1 MRVAADQIEELP
13 VQSLRQSKV
22 HLVLLA
28 AGLDVRREDRE
39 DAFPGDVGAAG
50 AGDGGGAAYL
60 RGRRSGSLLRRQE
73 RGRRRNEGDA
83 RSPALQNSAQM
94 GFRLSEFRSAARAAL
109 KRRALSSAASS
120 VSKSSTGSKSRPA
133 TAAMASFGTL
143 PAPAR
148 SELSKPASLG
158 RASWRPAAR
167 ASSAART
174 KGSSAAPQARRDGA
188 RTQLT
193 PRKRRRAAANGKTTR
208 RLRITRRRASG
219 VGRKH
224 DLRYTSR
231 AERPKIVPYGLQNSW
246 RSQTG
251 SRHAARRARVP
262 RGVQKTFPGASSI
275 SAIAPSLRSQSCTTA
290 EQRTRARKLKAS
302 TARRATNG
310 SGARRVAGRAKR
322 HRSPLRVE

>member
-219 VGRKH
+219 VSTTLGTRHEPKDPKSYPTAFKIRGGRRLAP
-224 DLRYTSR
+224 DT
-231 AERPKIVPYGLQNSW
+231 Q
-246 RSQTG
+246 
-251 SRHAARRARVP
+251 HAAHACREVSKRPSPAPPRYQLLPQASGASPARLPSSARVP
-262 RGVQKTFPGASSI
+262 ESSRQAQLGVRPTAAARGVWLGEQKGI
-275 SAIAPSLRSQSCTTA
+275 
-290 EQRTRARKLKAS
+290 
-302 TARRATNG
+302 ARRCA
-310 SGARRVAGRAKR
+310 
-322 HRSPLRVE
+322 